1 MTEGT
6 STEQSALLTP
16 EVACQDAVRL
26 LVDELPLLPRAT
38 SYPLTSPSYCG
49 SLELVATYDDEDG
62 KEDEESLAEQ
72 QLHEPEPVLAEEL
85 RRSLVLIYP
94 IMLTYILEFV
104 PGLVVV
110 MLVGHMDAPDT
121 KRLVDAAT
129 LSTMVG

>member
-16 EVACQDAVRL
+16 EVACQDAL
-26 LVDELPLLPRAT
+26 I
-38 SYPLTSPSYCG
+38 
-49 SLELVATYDDEDG
+49 ATYDDDDG

-110 MLVGHMDAPDT
+110 MLVGHMDVPDT

-129 LSTMVG
+129 LSTMVGCVGSSPLR